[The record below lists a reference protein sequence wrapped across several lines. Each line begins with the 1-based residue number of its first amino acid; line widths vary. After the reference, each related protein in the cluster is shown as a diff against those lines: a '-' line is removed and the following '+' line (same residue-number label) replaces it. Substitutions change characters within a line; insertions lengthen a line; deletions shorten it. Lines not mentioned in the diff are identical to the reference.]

1 MANLITFKN
10 AGKVYKI
17 LQSYKSNESP
27 RHVCDGA
34 KLTLAT
40 IDEDKFNYLKKMLK
54 NYRIRKIFFAQTTD
68 ENDCCLWYQGQNAL
82 KNIKKICNVDVKN
95 ELVLCQNV
103 TGTSTTTEL
112 FTSTPATT
120 DDETEIGPLLTAVL
134 VFVGVVVLAVFILL
148 LIICRRH
155 RKRRAKNARRSHQ
168 VCLNV

>member
-34 KLTLAT
+34 KLSLAT

-82 KNIKKICNVDVKN
+82 KNIKKICNVDVKD
-95 ELVLCQNV
+95 EFVLCQND
-103 TGTSTTTEL
+103 TGTTTTEL

-134 VFVGVVVLAVFILL
+134 VFLGVVVLALFILL